1 MSESTPSSKERLVK
15 LFLSATALSLLLFM
29 FVYTGNSTS
38 GLSISESLGPAGGLY
53 AVVLASV
60 TVLLGAVV
68 WLIYYK
74 N

>member
-1 MSESTPSSKERLVK
+1 MSESAPSSKERLVK

>member
-1 MSESTPSSKERLVK
+1 MSKYSLGSKERLAK

-53 AVVLASV
+53 AIVLASV
-60 TVLLGAVV
+60 TVLLGALI
-68 WLIYYK
+68 WLVYYR